1 MEIEPV
7 SAAKPEPPAA
17 TDSGARPTGGG
28 GGAAA
33 AAPPT
38 ADASLMWVEK
48 YRPAKLDDLLS
59 HTDIVRTLR
68 RLIASSRLP
77 HLLFCGPPGTGKTS
91 TILACAREMYGSAY
105 GAMVLELNASD
116 ERGIDVV
123 RERIKSFASTRRIF
137 SRGVK
142 LIVLDEA
149 DAMTAAAQAALRRV
163 IEKHTANVRFC
174 LICNYV
180 NKIIPAV
187 QSRCTRFRF
196 APLPSADVSGRLTEI
211 AAAEGV
217 PLADGG
223 LDALMELG
231 AGDMRRCVHL
241 LQSSHMAACAEAA
254 AAAEAAAPGAPPPTP
269 VPITRQAVYANA
281 GAPLPSDV
289 QVVADWL
296 LNEPFAVCVARL
308 TALQADKGFAMDDI
322 CRQLVEIV
330 LLMPLPGVAKCYLL
344 EHLAEVEYR
353 MAGGGSVSLNTLSL
367 VGAFKFGMLLTRDA
381 EVKAMDE
388 N

>member
-1 MEIEPV
+1 
-7 SAAKPEPPAA
+7 
-17 TDSGARPTGGG
+17 
-28 GGAAA
+28 
-33 AAPPT
+33 
-38 ADASLMWVEK
+38 MWVEK

-91 TILACAREMYGSAY
+91 TILACAREMYGPAH

-123 RERIKSFASTRRIF
+123 RERIKTFASTRRIF

-174 LICNYV
+174 LVCNYV

-196 APLPSADVSGRLTEI
+196 APLPAADVAGRLGEI

-217 PLADGG
+217 ALGDGG
-223 LDALMELG
+223 REALMELG
-231 AGDMRRCVHL
+231 GGDMRRCIHL
-241 LQSSHMAACAEAA
+241 LQSAHMAACAAA
-254 AAAEAAAPGAPPPTP
+254 AAAAADAPDGAPAPAP
-269 VPITRQAVYANA
+269 VPITREAVYANA

-296 LNEPFAVCVARL
+296 LNDPFPTCVARL
-308 TALQADKGFAMDDI
+308 TALQADKGFAMDDL
-322 CRQLVEIV
+322 CRQLVDTV
-330 LLMPLPGVAKCYLL
+330 LLLPLPAAPKCYLL
-344 EHLAEVEYR
+344 EHLAEVEFR
-353 MAGGGSVSLNTLSL
+353 MAGGGSVALNTLAL
-367 VGAFKFGMLLTRDA
+367 VGAFKFAVLLTRTD
-381 EVKAMDE
+381 EVKGMDDKK
-388 N
+388 

>member
-1 MEIEPV
+1 
-7 SAAKPEPPAA
+7 
-17 TDSGARPTGGG
+17 
-28 GGAAA
+28 
-33 AAPPT
+33 
-38 ADASLMWVEK
+38 MWVEK

-68 RLIASSRLP
+68 RLIASARLP

-149 DAMTAAAQAALRRV
+149 DAMTGAAQAALRRV

-196 APLPSADVSGRLTEI
+196 APLPSSDVSGRLTEI

-217 PLADGG
+217 VLGDGG
-223 LDALMELG
+223 LAALMELG

-241 LQSSHMAACAEAA
+241 LQSAHMASCAEAA
-254 AAAEAAAPGAPPPTP
+254 AAAETAAAAGGDTPPPGP
-269 VPITRQAVYANA
+269 IPITREAVYANA

-296 LNEPFAVCVARL
+296 LNEPFPVCVARL
-308 TALQADKGFAMDDI
+308 TALQTDKGFAMDDI
-322 CRQLVEIV
+322 CRQLVEMV
-330 LLMPLPGVAKCYLL
+330 LLMPLPAAAKCYLL

-353 MAGGGSVSLNTLSL
+353 MAGGGSVALNTLSL
-367 VGAFKFGMLLTRDA
+367 VGAFKFGMLLTRNA

-388 N
+388 T